1 MPKDIV
7 SDMRAWFVALAA
19 TIWAVMVS
27 AGILLYASFGY
38 CLLFSD
44 PSRTNSLVCSIAG
57 TTWYYDIVTLVAGV
71 PVLILIDHVARNPS
85 RLDKPLSTR
94 VMYLWMTLTAIFVLQ
109 FISAILPEQVLPSIL
124 VLWLGL
130 GLTWATILVT
140 RTWTNRVPKKT
151 SEALARAC

>member
-1 MPKDIV
+1 
-7 SDMRAWFVALAA
+7 MRAWFVALAA
-19 TIWAVMVS
+19 TIWAVVVS

-44 PSRTNSLVCSIAG
+44 PSRTNALVCSLAG

-85 RLDKPLSTR
+85 WLDKPLATR

-109 FISAILPEQVLPSIL
+109 FMSALLPLVVLPFLL

-130 GLTWATILVT
+130 GLAWATIFIMRIVIH
-140 RTWTNRVPKKT
+140 RSSHKI
-151 SEALARAC
+151 S